1 MTCETCNDC
10 NSSCTTCS
18 TTTCTTAPLTYWGV
32 GTEIAWDMVTAII
45 NNVNVQQAILD
56 LVGDLSWARS
66 CDDVADCISWN
77 PTVIWELTTLI
88 NSLMWDLNCDDVASC
103 LESIAS
109 INALAWLIAGSNA
122 FKTAI
127 VNLIAS
133 ETDVFTCDDVATCI
147 SSNAWTQTALD
158 SHVATIIKRVWPITW
173 SSWTTKNV
181 TDADCTTLS
190 QVLSIWVTTWTQA
203 WNWSFDT
210 TSWNIL
216 FTSTAAENV
225 TFYYVLYI

>member
-1 MTCETCNDC
+1 MTCETCDSC
-10 NSSCTTCS
+10 NSSCTTCE

-32 GTEIAWDMVTAII
+32 WTEIAWDMVTAII

-56 LVGDLSWARS
+56 LVWDLSWARS
-66 CDDVADCISWN
+66 CDDVADCINWN

-88 NSLMWDLNCDDVASC
+88 NSLIGDLNCDDVATC
-103 LESIAS
+103 LESTAS
-109 INALAWLIAGSNA
+109 INALAGLIAGSNA

-133 ETDVFTCDDVATCI
+133 ETDAFTCDDVATCI

-173 SSWTTKNV
+173 SSGTTKNV
-181 TDADCTTLS
+181 ADADCTTLS
-190 QVLSIWVTTWTQA
+190 QVLSIWVTSWTQA

-225 TFYYVLYI
+225 TFYYILYI

>member
-10 NSSCTTCS
+10 NSSCTTCN

-66 CDDVADCISWN
+66 CDDVADCVSGN

-88 NSLMWDLNCDDVASC
+88 NSLIWDINCEDVASC
-103 LESIAS
+103 LESTAS

-122 FKTAI
+122 FKIAI

-133 ETDVFTCDDVATCI
+133 ETDAFTCDDVAICI

-158 SHVATIIKRVWPITW
+158 SHVASIIKRVWPITW

-181 TDADCTTLS
+181 TDTDCTTLS